1 MGTNVKA
8 MLAIAIGKILVG
20 CITKMV
26 NEIQDTKASD
36 KNTSAIDP
44 ATDMTINKASE

>member
-8 MLAIAIGKILVG
+8 ILAIAIGKILVG

-26 NEIQDTKASD
+26 NEIQDSKASG
-36 KNTSAIDP
+36 KSTAAIDP

>member
-8 MLAIAIGKILVG
+8 ILAIAIGKILVG

-26 NEIQDTKASD
+26 NEIQNSKASG
-36 KNTSAIDP
+36 KSTTAIDP

>member
-8 MLAIAIGKILVG
+8 LLAIAIGKLLVG

-26 NEIQDTKASD
+26 NEIQEPKPSN
-36 KNTSAIDP
+36 KNTPAIDP
-44 ATDMTINKASE
+44 ATNLTDNKATE